1 MKEKVILAV
10 DNVVGVAGVEDNA
23 GGGGTF
29 HTVVCGDT
37 LSAIAKKVLGSAN
50 RYTEIFEANKPTLT
64 HPDKIYP
71 GQVLRIRS

>member
-10 DNVVGVAGVEDNA
+10 DNVVGVAGVEDNV

-29 HTVVCGDT
+29 HTVVCDDT
-37 LSAIAKKVLGSAN
+37 LSSIAKKVLGSAN

-64 HPDKIYP
+64 HPDKIYL
-71 GQVLRIRS
+71 GQVLRIRR